1 VATRA
6 EGAGFQLQVTE
17 TSTAAALPNDGA
29 GTPISS
35 KQIDEFIERA
45 WTVLTGG
52 FPRTVASRRSVVAPI
67 TQGSGSFAITKVSR
81 NSRAH
86 GDASSFPEPSG

>member
-6 EGAGFQLQVTE
+6 EGAGFQLQVTD

-52 FPRTVASRRSVVAPI
+52 FPRSVASRRSVDSPDN
-67 TQGSGSFAITKVSR
+67 SG
-81 NSRAH
+81 
-86 GDASSFPEPSG
+86 